1 MWSDPFLTKRTL
13 MGIVKTRQLSSYNG
27 AGDDEDVKELNL
39 WLALN
44 PTESLL
50 TAHTHIATPLQWR
63 TLTMIHSH
71 FAELYFPDRN
81 R

>member
-1 MWSDPFLTKRTL
+1 

-27 AGDDEDVKELNL
+27 ADDDEDVKELNL

-71 FAELYFPDRN
+71 FAELYFSNPGFLYFCEKHLQ
-81 R
+81 